1 MSDAIAVANKLIDAY
16 NRKDFDALEQIFDPN
31 VHCEHHNRGVN
42 FEGGA
47 QMVAIMRQFGEIVP
61 DRRFHSMRRQFAAGD
76 TVVTE
81 IIWEATPVAD
91 VPGFAQKG
99 EKIRLELCCVWTVKN
114 GKVVD
119 YHDYG

>member
-1 MSDAIAVANKLIDAY
+1 MSEAIAVANKLIEAY
-16 NRKDFDALEQIFDPN
+16 NRKDFDALEQIFDAN
-31 VHCEHHNRGVN
+31 AHVEHHNRGVN
-42 FEGGA
+42 FDGGA

-61 DRRFHSMRRQFAAGD
+61 DRRFHSLRRQFAAGD

-81 IIWEATPVAD
+81 IVWEATPVAD

-99 EKIRLELCCVWTVKN
+99 EKIRLDLCCVWTVKN